1 MRILEEAVSHNPYHQ
16 HHLHAVVIIQTL
28 EKEMQIEQNRF
39 IEICTCEEG
48 KSDSCKF
55 GSSHIK
61 LWLNRAIK
69 LIKRLFGKYIS
80 LGTLFSRILLW
91 LKV

>member
-16 HHLHAVVIIQTL
+16 HHLHAVVFIQTL

-39 IEICTCEEG
+39 IEICTSEEG
-48 KSDSCKF
+48 KRDSCKF
-55 GSSHIK
+55 VSSYIK
-61 LWLNRAIK
+61 LWLNQAIK
-69 LIKRLFGKYIS
+69 LIKMIIWHIS
-80 LGTLFSRILLW
+80 SGILCSRILLW